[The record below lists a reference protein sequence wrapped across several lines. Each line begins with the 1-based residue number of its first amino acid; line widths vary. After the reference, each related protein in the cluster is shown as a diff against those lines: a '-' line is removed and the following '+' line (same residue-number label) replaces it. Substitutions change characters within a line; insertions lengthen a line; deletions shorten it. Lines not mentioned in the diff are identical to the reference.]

1 MSPFD
6 LADLV
11 DLFLSWRF
19 YLGLAL
25 TAAVC
30 PGVIQRVDTDVLR
43 WVFCIPIATTGMLLS
58 FHWQHR
64 AESDR

>member
-30 PGVIQRVDTDVLR
+30 LGVIQWVDTGVLR
-43 WVFCIPIATTGMLLS
+43 WVFCIPIAIIGVLLS

-64 AESDR
+64 AESDG